1 MRIGIAGFM
10 HESNSFL
17 NVPTTLEQYQET
29 GIQYGD
35 QVTEVWRDAHHE
47 VGGFFQGAEQLGFT
61 PVSLMMAS
69 TVPGGPLTEDTY
81 ETLAKDLV
89 QRVKG
94 AKGLDGLLLSLH
106 GAMVAEHQPDADGE
120 TLARLR
126 KALDREFPMI
136 VTLDIHANV
145 SARMVENASALI
157 IYRTNP
163 HLDQRAR
170 GLEAAQLI
178 YRMVKGEVHPVM
190 AAEFPPLVINIT
202 KQYTGQ
208 EPAASLIHGLE
219 EVLKRP
225 KLVSA
230 SVAEGY
236 PYADVEEMGMAFVAV
251 ADGDAGAAKDAARWM
266 VQRAWERR
274 HSFVGDASSPD
285 EALRRAADSPKGPV
299 VLMDMGDNVGG
310 GSAADSTI
318 LLEEAMHQG
327 IGNMLVILYDPESV
341 KACVQAGVGST
352 VTLRVGGKTDDKH
365 GRPIPIQG
373 RVRILSDGKF
383 MEEEPRHGG
392 KRFYDQGTTAVVET
406 GERNTIV
413 LTSLREVP
421 TSLEQVLSLGI
432 KPQRKQI
439 IVAKGVVS
447 PRPAYEPIA
456 SEVVLVNTPGS
467 TSADLSTFDY
477 QRRRRPLFPFEPDTA
492 YQPGI

>member
-1 MRIGIAGFM
+1 
-10 HESNSFL
+10 
-17 NVPTTLEQYQET
+17 
-29 GIQYGD
+29 
-35 QVTEVWRDAHHE
+35 
-47 VGGFFQGAEQLGFT
+47 
-61 PVSLMMAS
+61 MMAN
-69 TVPGGPLTEDTY
+69 TVPGGPLTRDTY
-81 ETLAKDLV
+81 ETLAGELV
-89 QRVKG
+89 EQVRS
-94 AKGLDGLLLSLH
+94 ARGLDGLLLSLH
-106 GAMVAEHQPDADGE
+106 GAMVAEHCPDADGE
-120 TLARLR
+120 TLERLR
-126 KALDREFPMI
+126 KTLGKEFPI
-136 VTLDIHANV
+136 VVTLDIHANV
-145 SARMVENASALI
+145 SARMVTNATALV

-178 YRMVKGEVHPVM
+178 YRTVKGEVHPVM
-190 AAEFPPLVINIT
+190 SAEFPPLVINIT
-202 KQYTGQ
+202 KQYTAQ
-208 EPAASLIHGLE
+208 EPASSLIRDLTE
-219 EVLKRP
+219 ALKRP
-225 KLVSA
+225 KLLSA

-251 ADGDAGAAKDAARWM
+251 ADGDASVARDAARWM
-266 VQRAWERR
+266 AQRAWERR
-274 HSFVGDASSPD
+274 QSFVGDALSPA
-285 EALRRAADSPKGPV
+285 EALRRAADAPKGPV

-383 MEEEPRHGG
+383 IEDEPRHGG

-406 GERNTIV
+406 GEHNTIV

-467 TSADLSTFDY
+467 TSADLSTFTY
-477 QRRRRPLFPFEPDTA
+477 QRRRRPLFPFERDA
-492 YQPGI
+492 VYQTGV